1 MKKTSERFHTFLPN
15 LPGLNIARGMGKTV
29 HLIYSLFFFQPSE
42 KTYLKIFELNK
53 VIKLFLF
60 SSIS

>member
-42 KTYLKIFELNK
+42 KT
-53 VIKLFLF
+53 
-60 SSIS
+60 